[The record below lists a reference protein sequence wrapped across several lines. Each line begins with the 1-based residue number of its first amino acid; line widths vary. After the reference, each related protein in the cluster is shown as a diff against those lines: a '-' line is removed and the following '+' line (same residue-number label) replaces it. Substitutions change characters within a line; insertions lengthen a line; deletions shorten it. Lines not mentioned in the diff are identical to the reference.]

1 MNALIN
7 YQIIKQAGI
16 PAFVVVP
23 YDEFLEKFVEP
34 IEQGMIP
41 HELVVRH
48 TEHDVSLVQ
57 CWREHL
63 GLTQAEL
70 ALKAGIQQPAIARI
84 ESNINYKPRKTTLE
98 KLARAMHLNLDQ
110 LWLED

>member
-7 YQIIKQAGI
+7 YQVIEQMGK

-23 YDEFLEKFVEP
+23 YDEFINKFTQP

-41 HELVVRH
+41 HEIVVRH

-57 CWREHL
+57 CWREYL
-63 GLTQAEL
+63 GLTQVQL
-70 ALKAGIQQPAIARI
+70 ALKSGIQQPAIARI
-84 ESNINYKPRKTTLE
+84 ESNANYTPRKTTLE
-98 KLARAMHLNLDQ
+98 KLARAMNLSLDQ
-110 LWLED
+110 LLI